1 LRPASEAEG
10 STLEDVALNENGP
23 PQPMNNTLRAGAR
36 ACAIALACSLAPL
49 AAGEAVAQS
58 GMASYYGGHHHGRRT
73 ASGERFNMN
82 AMTAAHRSLP
92 FGTRLRVTDTRSG
105 RNVVVR
111 INDRGPFI
119 RGRVVDLSVA
129 AARSLGMMGSGV
141 APVRLERVASN

>member
-1 LRPASEAEG
+1 
-10 STLEDVALNENGP
+10 
-23 PQPMNNTLRAGAR
+23 MNNTLRAGAR

-49 AAGEAVAQS
+49 AAQEAAAQS
-58 GMASYYGGHHHGRRT
+58 GVASYYGGHHHGRRT

-92 FGTRLRVTDTRSG
+92 FGTRLRVTDTRTG

-111 INDRGPFI
+111 VNDRGPFI